1 MPSPEAKRNDPD
13 AALLARH
20 GATLLSVAVASVE
33 HGIGRKRPP
42 TVNEAEYAADLLAA
56 RATFVTIT
64 KSGDLRG
71 CVGTCVADQALVKNV
86 AANAFAAAFRDTRFA
101 PIARKE
107 LGGLDIAISLLSQ
120 PRAIAVKS
128 EADLLARLRPGIDG
142 LIIGEGRRRA
152 VFLPDVWEALASPDE
167 FLAHLKL
174 KAGLAR
180 DYWSA
185 GMRVERFTARSI
197 SLSEQPAA
205 AG

>member
-42 TVNEAEYAADLLAA
+42 PVNEAEYPTDLLAA

-64 KSGDLRG
+64 KSGNLRG
-71 CVGTCVADQALVKNV
+71 CVGTCLADQPLVKDV
-86 AANAFAAAFRDTRFA
+86 AVNAFAAAFRDTRFA

-107 LGGLDIAISLLSQ
+107 LGALDIAISLLSK
-120 PRAIAVKS
+120 PRSIAVKS
-128 EADLLARLRPGIDG
+128 EAELLARLRPGIDG
-142 LIIGEGRRRA
+142 LILGEGRQRA
-152 VFLPDVWEALASPDE
+152 VFLPDVWEALASPRE

-185 GMRVERFTARSI
+185 GMRVERFTTRSV
-197 SLSEQPAA
+197 SLSVQSIA

>member
-1 MPSPEAKRNDPD
+1 MPSPNAKRNDPD

-33 HGIGRKRPP
+33 HGIGRNRPP
-42 TVNEAEYAADLLAA
+42 PVNEAEYATDLLAA

-71 CVGTCVADQALVKNV
+71 CVGTCLDDQPLVKDV
-86 AANAFAAAFRDTRFA
+86 AVNAFAAAFRDTRFA

-107 LGGLDIAISLLSQ
+107 LGALDIAISLLSQ

-142 LIIGEGRRRA
+142 LIIGEGRKRA
-152 VFLPDVWEALASPDE
+152 VFLPDVWEALASPHE

-185 GMRVERFTARSI
+185 GIRVERFTTRSI
-197 SLSEQPAA
+197 SLSVQSVA

>member
-1 MPSPEAKRNDPD
+1 MPSPDTRRNDPD

-20 GATLLSVAVASVE
+20 GATLLSVALDSVR
-33 HGIGRKRPP
+33 HGIGRNRPP
-42 TVNEAEYAADLLAA
+42 PVDEGEYARDLLAA

-64 KSGDLRG
+64 KSGNLRG
-71 CVGTCVADQALVKNV
+71 CVGTCLAEQPLVKDV
-86 AANAFAAAFRDTRFA
+86 AANAFAAAFRDSRFA
-101 PIARKE
+101 PVSRKE
-107 LGGLDIAISLLSQ
+107 IGALDISISLLSQ
-120 PRAIAVKS
+120 PRSVAAKS

-152 VFLPDVWEALASPDE
+152 VFLPEVWESLASPRE

-185 GMRVERFTARSI
+185 GMRVERFTTRSI
-197 SLSEQPAA
+197 SLSEQNAS